1 MEINI
6 KGDEIT
12 LTNMKLK
19 IDKDTKK
26 KADGSYQIPFTFHGV
41 EVMLVVALK
50 KEGFN
55 PFMN

>member
-1 MEINI
+1 
-6 KGDEIT
+6 
-12 LTNMKLK
+12 MKLK